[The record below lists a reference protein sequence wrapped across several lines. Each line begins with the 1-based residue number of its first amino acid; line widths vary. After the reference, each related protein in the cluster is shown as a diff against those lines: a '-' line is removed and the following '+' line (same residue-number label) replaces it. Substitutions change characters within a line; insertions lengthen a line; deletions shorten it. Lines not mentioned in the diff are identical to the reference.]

1 MRFIHERADWPRLT
15 WDSGALTQLL
25 GAVRHRQGLLV
36 GRLTTLGLPLR
47 DEAGLDSL
55 TSEIVESSAIEG
67 EHLPPEEVRSSIA
80 RQLGLPIAGL
90 VPSSR
95 AIDGIVQMMLDATQ
109 KFEEPLDAERLFA
122 WHGALFPIGR
132 ATGRSGMHPMRT
144 GEWRDDRD
152 GPMQVVSG
160 PMGSERVHFE
170 APAAGRI
177 RDDMEQ
183 FFKWVNEDERIDP
196 VLKAGVAHFWFV
208 TIHPF
213 EDGNGR
219 IARAIAELLLA
230 RADGRRERFYSMS
243 AQIESE
249 RRDYY
254 ARLERSQ
261 RGDLDIT
268 AWLEWFLGCLDR
280 SFVRAERTL
289 ESVLYK
295 AWIWDRLNRHGLNE
309 RQRAVLTRMLG
320 EWQGGLTSSK
330 YAKLAKCSPDTA
342 LRDIRELIAAEVLLQ
357 NSGGGRSVSYR
368 LVDRVATES

>member
-1 MRFIHERADWPRLT
+1 MRFIHEQADWPRLT
-15 WDSGALTQLL
+15 WDSGALAQQL

-36 GRLTTLGLPLR
+36 GRLGALGLALR
-47 DEAGLDSL
+47 DEAGLESL

-80 RQLGLPIAGL
+80 RQLGLPTAGR

-95 AIDGIVQMMLDATQ
+95 AVDGIVQMMLDATQ
-109 KFEEPLDAERLFA
+109 SFAQPLSAERLFA
-122 WHGALFPIGR
+122 WHAALFP
-132 ATGRSGMHPMRT
+132 TGRSGMRLLRT
-144 GEWRDDRD
+144 GDWRDDRD

-170 APAAGRI
+170 APAADRVAEE
-177 RDDMEQ
+177 MEQ
-183 FFKWVNEDERIDP
+183 FFTWVNADERIDP

-219 IARAIAELLLA
+219 VARAIAEMLLA
-230 RADGRRERFYSMS
+230 RADGLRERFYSMS

-280 SFVRAERTL
+280 SFVLAERTL

-295 AWIWDRLNRHGLNE
+295 AWIWDRANRSALNA

-320 EWQGGLTSSK
+320 EWHGGLTSSK

-342 LRDIRELIAAEVLLQ
+342 LRDIRELIAAGVMVQ
-357 NSGGGRSVSYR
+357 NAAGGRSVSYR
-368 LVDRVATES
+368 LAERGDAD

>member
-1 MRFIHERADWPRLT
+1 MRFIYERADWPRLT
-15 WDSGALTQLL
+15 WDSGALTHLL

-36 GRLTTLGLPLR
+36 GRLAALGLPLR

-55 TSEIVESSAIEG
+55 TSEIVQSSAIEG
-67 EHLPPEEVRSSIA
+67 EHLPPAEVRSSIA
-80 RQLGLPIAGL
+80 RKLGLPMTGL

-95 AIDGIVQMMLDATQ
+95 GVDGIVQMMLNATQ
-109 KFEEPLDAERLFA
+109 SFAEPLNAERLFA
-122 WHGALFPIGR
+122 WHAALFP
-132 ATGRSGMHPMRT
+132 TGRSGMRPMRT

-170 APAAGRI
+170 APAADRVA
-177 RDDMEQ
+177 DEMEL
-183 FFKWVNEDERIDP
+183 FFKWVNADEQIDP

-219 IARAIAELLLA
+219 IARAVAEMLLA

-254 ARLERSQ
+254 TRLERSQ
-261 RGDLDIT
+261 RGDLDVT

-289 ESVLYK
+289 ESVLFK
-295 AWIWDRLNRHGLNE
+295 AWIWDRANRYGLNE
-309 RQRAVLTRMLG
+309 RQRIVLTRMLG
-320 EWQGGLTSSK
+320 EWHGALTSSK

-342 LRDIRELIAAEVLLQ
+342 LRDIRDLIAAGVLVQ
-357 NSGGGRSVSYR
+357 NAAGGRSVSYR
-368 LVDRVATES
+368 LVARADAG